1 MQAAIV
7 FQPHEPYRDD
17 QAIAADFGNQVQCG
31 VNSQP
36 QQLESSARRKILLK
50 LASLRRRRTAVAK
63 APAQPPKPKPQ
74 PPAVPRMDI
83 DTPPQMSAALK
94 SISAVRAAGQR

>member
-1 MQAAIV
+1 MSKKDKKIK
-7 FQPHEPYRDD
+7 
-17 QAIAADFGNQVQCG
+17 
-31 VNSQP
+31 SLKK
-36 QQLESSARRKILLK
+36 QLKELKAELRKLK